1 MDTELDEDL
10 LGEGVSREFIN
21 KVQNERKNIS
31 LDVTDKISIYINK
44 SSSFI
49 FESLM
54 KHKTFICSETQALDF
69 RIIDEIITS
78 NKVEFDLKK
87 MRKDLHGLWINI
99 KILKNQHILFLKY

>member
-1 MDTELDEDL
+1 MSRVLLRGITGQAGQILSEMFRTEGYDL
-10 LGEGVSREFIN
+10 YGLTHT
-21 KVQNERKNIS
+21 RKIQP
-31 LDVTDKISIYINK
+31 DKISIYINK

-78 NKVEFDLKK
+78 NKVEFDLGRK
-87 MRKDLHGLWINI
+87 MDKDSICF
-99 KILKNQHILFLKY
+99 KISKS